1 MPAVSTAVEVPNP
14 FRGSYAWQG
23 VTPQPRGWPTV
34 DSYQRYT
41 WRELEPSKGRY
52 DFSQIDEQLAAAKA
66 RGGKF
71 GFRIQSACTGCGSS
85 LTDMPTGVSST
96 SCHAGARTTVAVPN
110 YLADEM
116 QRGWCFQLNGTQN
129 YAPDWNDPAYLS
141 RLNALLHA
149 LGARYDRDPRLGW
162 VDISAYGDWGE
173 WHVYQWPYPA
183 PTGATP
189 ITLANGDAI
198 VDMNHA
204 AFPHKILVSLTQT
217 TTTSGDHGPFLYAL
231 RHYSNV
237 GIRLDCFGDAY
248 YTSYMK
254 DLGARD
260 PIVANRWK
268 TAPFIGEYCGGGLA
282 TTRSQIK
289 DFHVA
294 MLGNGNV
301 GTLSGSDLKQFEAD
315 NILTGYRFVLR
326 GVEWPVSHHATGLAS
341 PRSRRGRTSGSHRRT
356 ARGP

>member
-1 MPAVSTAVEVPNP
+1 
-14 FRGSYAWQG
+14 
-23 VTPQPRGWPTV
+23 
-34 DSYQRYT
+34 
-41 WRELEPSKGRY
+41 
-52 DFSQIDEQLAAAKA
+52 
-66 RGGKF
+66 
-71 GFRIQSACTGCGSS
+71 
-85 LTDMPTGVSST
+85 MPTGVSST

-282 TTRSQIK
+282 TARSQIR

-326 GVEWPVSHHATGLAS
+326 GIEWPVVITRRVGFTAKSTWSNVGVTPAYSSWSVMLQL
-341 PRSRRGRTSGSHRRT
+341 RRGSQVVWARPSKLRLRGFLPGQTFGNRSVHRPR
-356 ARGP
+356 